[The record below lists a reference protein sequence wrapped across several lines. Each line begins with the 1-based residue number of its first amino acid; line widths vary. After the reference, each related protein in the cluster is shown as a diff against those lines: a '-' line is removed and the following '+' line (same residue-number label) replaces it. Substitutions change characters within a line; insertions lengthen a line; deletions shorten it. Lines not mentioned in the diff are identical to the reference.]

1 MIISLSELQ
10 YAEHVQNL
18 VLCFNISNDN
28 RSVGRWLSDK
38 QSVGRWSVDLIKPK
52 SIWKKFRIKNMGEH
66 HTCMFKVIHYY
77 WLTILRAFKLS
88 VLKYIILIMLI
99 FSSTRIS
106 MVSSLK
112 KKKEQL
118 ELLTNIEILLMV
130 EKSIRTRIC

>member
-18 VLCFNISNDN
+18 VLCFNVSNDN

-52 SIWKKFRIKNMGEH
+52 SIWKKFRIKNMGEY

-118 ELLTNIEILLMV
+118 ELLTNIDILLMV
-130 EKSIRTRIC
+130 EKGIRTRIC

>member
-18 VLCFNISNDN
+18 VLCFNVSNDN

-52 SIWKKFRIKNMGEH
+52 SIWKKSRIKNMGEH

-118 ELLTNIEILLMV
+118 ELLTNIDILLMV
-130 EKSIRTRIC
+130 EKGIRTRIC